1 MLLGEIAA
9 AEISVLTL
17 TALLAAIG
25 RDVDAAAMF
34 TAKVTSKSKA
44 TIAAE
49 IFALLCIFS
58 PASVMWGGLF

>member
-1 MLLGEIAA
+1 
-9 AEISVLTL
+9 
-17 TALLAAIG
+17 
-25 RDVDAAAMF
+25 VDAAAMF